1 MPQWEKIRSE
11 FPALENWTYL
21 NTATFGQIPRRA
33 VDAIARHFAHRDELA
48 CADFLDW
55 YSDADRLRGSIARLI
70 HAEAG
75 DIAFVPNAAAALATV
90 LAGLD
95 LDPGDNVVTLDD
107 DFPNYQYMHAARK
120 TSWEQFRNAVDARTR
135 LVALSEINY
144 STGFRPPIT
153 EILQF
158 LQDRGDRGGDRGI
171 PLFVDGSQSTG
182 ALEFDVR
189 KTPVDV
195 LAVHGY
201 KWMLSPPGAG
211 FMYVAPR
218 LRARLPPNVIGWKSH
233 RDWRNVHNLHNGSP
247 EFAESALKY
256 EGGGLPIPLLYGME
270 ASVDMMLE
278 IGAETIERRV
288 LELADNAR
296 ARLRGLGAKVNTDR
310 SPIVAAEFPGRDA
323 TALDSAAIV
332 RELERRRILIT
343 ARQGRLRVSPHFY
356 NNEADLER
364 LETELRAIL

>member
-11 FPALENWTYL
+11 FPALQNWTYL
-21 NTATFGQIPRRA
+21 NNATFGQIPRRS
-33 VDAIARHFAHRDELA
+33 VDAVARHFAHRDELA

-55 YSDADRLRGSIARLI
+55 YSDADRLRASIARLI
-70 HAEAG
+70 HAEAD
-75 DIAFVPNAAAALATV
+75 DIAFVPNASAALATV

-95 LDPGDNVVTLDD
+95 LEPGDNVVTLDD
-107 DFPNYQYMHAARK
+107 DFPNYQYMYAARK
-120 TSWEQFRNAVDARTR
+120 TSWEHLRSAVDARTR

-144 STGFRPPIT
+144 STGFRPPIA

-158 LQDRGDRGGDRGI
+158 LRERGADRAGERGI

-211 FMYVAPR
+211 FMFVAPR
-218 LRARLPPNVIGWKSH
+218 LRAQLPPNVIGWKSH
-233 RDWRNVHNLHNGSP
+233 RDWRSVHNLHHGSP

-256 EGGGLPIPLLYGME
+256 EGGGLAIPLLYGME
-270 ASVDMMLE
+270 ASVNMMLE
-278 IGAETIERRV
+278 IGAAVIERRV

-296 ARLRGLGAKVNTDR
+296 ARLCGLGAKVNTDR

-323 TALDSAAIV
+323 PALV
-332 RELERRRILIT
+332 RELEARRILIA
-343 ARQGRLRVSPHFY
+343 ARHGRLRVSPHFY

-364 LETELRAIL
+364 LETELGSIL